1 MKKIFLFAIF
11 QIVICQAQQDPK
23 AEAILQ
29 SVSKKY
35 ALFKSYQANFVYE
48 LENTQAKVSEKF
60 SGELK
65 VKGAKFTAN
74 LGNQAI
80 INDGVTVWTYMKEEN
95 EVTISDYKAEEDELN
110 PSKIY
115 NMYKNGFKYLHIG
128 EEKSTKQ
135 TFDMIELVPDNKN
148 KSYFKIKLWV
158 SKKDK
163 SVNKWKI
170 FEKNGNRFNYSVSN
184 FLANPKMDD
193 AIFMF
198 DKSKYKGIEIVDLR

>member
-1 MKKIFLFAIF
+1 MKKIFLIF
-11 QIVICQAQQDPK
+11 ISCSLLSKAQQDPK
-23 AEAILQ
+23 AEIILK

-35 ALFKSYQANFVYE
+35 SLFKSYQANFVYE
-48 LENTQAKVSEKF
+48 LENTQAKVNEKF

-65 VKGAKFTAN
+65 VKGSKFTAN
-74 LGNQAI
+74 LGNQLI

-95 EVTISDYKAEEDELN
+95 EVTIADYKAEEDELN

-115 NMYKNGFKYLHIG
+115 EMYKTGFKYLHVG
-128 EEKSTKQ
+128 EEKSGKS
-135 TFDMIELVPDNKN
+135 TFDLIELVPDNKN

-163 SVNKWKI
+163 SVLKWRI

-184 FLANPKMDD
+184 FMANPKMDD
-193 AIFMF
+193 ATFVF
-198 DKSKYKGIEIVDLR
+198 DKSKYKGIEVVDLR